1 MLAVTFIASPSGRVA
16 KLLTHLR
23 ALPAPIYGL
32 GSLALLFAL
41 ILALGWGAAD
51 DTDVSRT
58 YVNGVGWLAWR
69 TTAALAIAA
78 FLLLFG
84 KGVRFLVYR
93 HEYDLPAS
101 SERVRAYG
109 VVAALAIATAIS
121 VSAFGTEPWRLQIPV
136 THIAWRTRAVLYIGL
151 ASTVPWFVITW
162 LCHDRCRPQQQ
173 RPWNS
178 ADKLTF
184 DQLERLWD
192 VLVYCLR
199 TFAIGVTSA
208 MLTTG
213 ALRFAFLEAQP
224 QCDPGYKGQRPCTQ
238 DFPAVDV
245 LLFGAAFAIA
255 GSAVALPL
263 ILSWRGEAASWVE
276 QQAGPPPEPPTEDWL
291 ADRNRLAAMLHLN
304 TPILREP
311 LTLLGILTPLVT
323 SLLAAFLP
331 QLGG

>member
-1 MLAVTFIASPSGRVA
+1 MIAVKSIASPSGPVA
-16 KLLTHLR
+16 KLFTHFR

-32 GSLALLFAL
+32 GSLALLFAI
-41 ILALGWGAAD
+41 ILALGWGAALG
-51 DTDVSRT
+51 TDVSRA
-58 YVNGVGWLAWR
+58 YVDGVGWLTWR
-69 TTAALAIAA
+69 TTAALAISA

-93 HEYDLPAS
+93 REYELPAS
-101 SERVRAYG
+101 RKRVRTYS
-109 VVAALAIATAIS
+109 VVAALAIATTIG
-121 VSAFGTEPWRLQIPV
+121 VSAFGTEPWRLQMPV
-136 THIAWRTRAVLYIGL
+136 SHIAWRTRAVLYIGL
-151 ASTVPWFVITW
+151 SSAVPWFVLTW
-162 LCHDRCRPQQQ
+162 LCHDRCRPQEQ

-199 TFAIGVTSA
+199 AFAIGVTSA
-208 MLTTG
+208 MLTAG

-224 QCDPGYKGQRPCTQ
+224 QCDPGYKGQTPCAE

-255 GSAVALPL
+255 GVAVALPL
-263 ILSWRGEAASWVE
+263 IVSWRGQAASWVE

-291 ADRNRLAAMLHLN
+291 ADRDRLAAMLHLN

-311 LTLLGILTPLVT
+311 LALLSILTPLVT